1 MYSYE
6 IDEMM
11 KKSNYL
17 LSRSDYINLSPNT
30 SPQIARIKYD
40 PFKDSFEMWTYDNY
54 HWEFRVKDE
63 E

>member
-11 KKSNYL
+11 KKTNYL
-17 LSRSDYINLSPNT
+17 LSRSDYLNLSPTT
-30 SPQIARIKYD
+30 SEQIARIKYD
-40 PFKDSFEMWTYDNY
+40 PFKDTFDIWTYDGY